1 MGAGPIRPDSR
12 TGCQVGMAGP
22 GVFSIAGARAL
33 NSLWVFYCLAGAMA
47 ALVTALLLPFVW
59 RGKRSGAAAA
69 GWRNGI
75 SATALVLAVPALA
88 FGLYGLLGDPG
99 AVGVER
105 SALSELVLQ
114 GGVDAESR
122 AWPQVYAE
130 LERHL
135 ERQPADPRALVLKA
149 RLDMHAQRYGL
160 AAATFEKAVAGKSKA
175 ANDPSVWVEYAEA
188 RGMAQGRTLAG
199 APLQLVHKA
208 LALDPNHFQA
218 LDLAGSG
225 AWEMGEFGQ
234 SALYWSRLLEQI
246 PANQPRHAEL
256 LQAIARAQQRSRLT
270 LPAAG
275 GASRP

>member
-1 MGAGPIRPDSR
+1 MSS
-12 TGCQVGMAGP
+12 Q
-22 GVFSIAGARAL
+22 
-33 NSLWVFYCLAGAMA
+33 WVFYCLAGTMA

-59 RGKRSGAAAA
+59 RGKHRAAAAA
-69 GWRNGI
+69 GWRNWT
-75 SATALVLAVPALA
+75 SATALVVAVPALA
-88 FGLYGLLGDPG
+88 FGLYGWLGDPG

-105 SALSELVLQ
+105 SALSDLVLQ
-114 GGVDAESR
+114 GVDAESQ

-135 ERQPADPRALVLKA
+135 EHQPADPRALVLKA
-149 RLDMHAQRYGL
+149 RLDMRAQRYGL
-160 AAATFEKAVAGKSKA
+160 AAETFERAVAGKSKA

-188 RGMAQGRTLAG
+188 RGFAQGRTLAG

-234 SALYWSRLLEQI
+234 AALYWSRLLEQI
-246 PANQPRHAEL
+246 APDQPRHAQL

-275 GASRP
+275 GASKP